1 MWGLKGPYSPRST
14 VEPHLL
20 AAAAGT
26 IFQCVCSFQLAL
38 APVQGAQA
46 SKSGVDCGTVDRT
59 GKSKNLYPTTSLHE
73 VLGDQTSRIWPFLF
87 IQPCGIPTGLSH
99 PERTTLGPETW
110 PGPRVLGHYH
120 QDEKLGDPAVSEPS
134 CLSAE
139 SLLGFG
145 S

>member
-1 MWGLKGPYSPRST
+1 MWGLKGPYLPRST

-73 VLGDQTSRIWPFLF
+73 ALGTKHPES
-87 IQPCGIPTGLSH
+87 GLSYSSN
-99 PERTTLGPETW
+99 PVVYPL
-110 PGPRVLGHYH
+110 
-120 QDEKLGDPAVSEPS
+120 VSPILREP
-134 CLSAE
+134 L
-139 SLLGFG
+139 
-145 S
+145 